1 MFPVSDSSTT
11 TAIGWTFNCFMGV
24 NISVHLYF
32 MFRSSFRDAKAKCK
46 KRKEKKANQK
56 RIDKDLNQKIGD
68 RSIQVDA
75 EQKQPRKRRRKHMGQ
90 SMMTQINEV
99 DEKAESDSETGKN
112 KQANESVEL
121 VNLN

>member
-1 MFPVSDSSTT
+1 MFPISDSSTT

-99 DEKAESDSETGKN
+99 DEKAESDSETGKK
-112 KQANESVEL
+112 KQANKSVEL